1 MNNQITMKAS
11 AMTPNLRLKTLL
23 MMVGGGLLLV
33 GQAFAATS
41 LPMVN
46 AVSASYVSGTAPKY
60 RQALFVVHPETGT
73 VLEQVNGNGRMGP
86 ASLTKMMTLYLIF
99 DALKQ
104 GRLTL
109 DTQVPVSEKAWRTEG
124 SKMFI
129 EVGKTV
135 SVKELIQGIAV
146 VSGNDACVAMAE
158 QLGGTEDGFAQQMNA
173 AAQKLGMTGS
183 HFKNSNGLPDPAQF
197 TTAHDMARLLTTIFR
212 DFPEYKA
219 FMAEQEFTYN
229 GIKQQNRN
237 RLLGTN
243 VGIDASKTGHTQES
257 GYHLASTAVQNGERL
272 VVVVMGTSGFA
283 EREGATLQALRLG
296 FANYRKQ
303 VLFTPGQPVT
313 KNDVPVWQGTQ
324 RMIGLTVRE
333 PVSLFAKPDDLAKAK
348 VSLTHKTPLVAPLA
362 DDTPVGELTVTLPNG
377 QTFTHALVPLQAVPQ
392 AGFTGRYWQ
401 CLQRLLGI

>member
-1 MNNQITMKAS
+1 MRTQTTRQNERKTTTMITNIGKLAGM
-11 AMTPNLRLKTLL
+11 MLL
-23 MMVGGGLLLV
+23 MGGLLQAQPQPTNRV
-33 GQAFAATS
+33 GIE
-41 LPMVN
+41 
-46 AVSASYVSGTAPKY
+46 VSGSTVSSTVPKY
-60 RQALFVVHPETGT
+60 QQALFVVHPETGT
-73 VLEQVNGNGRMGP
+73 VLEQVNGDGRMGP
-86 ASLTKMMTLYLIF
+86 ASLTKMMTLYLVF

-104 GRLTL
+104 GRLSL

-146 VSGNDACVAMAE
+146 VSGNDACVAIAE

-183 HFKNSNGLPDPAQF
+183 NFKNSNGLPDPDQY
-197 TTAHDMARLLTTIFR
+197 TTAHDMARLLTAIFR

-229 GIKQQNRN
+229 GIRQQNRN
-237 RLLGTN
+237 RLLGSN

-296 FANYRKQ
+296 FANYKKHG
-303 VLFTPGQPVT
+303 LFVPGQSVVAS
-313 KNDVPVWQGTQ
+313 VPVWQGTQ
-324 RMIGLTVRE
+324 RSIGLTVSE
-333 PVSLFAKPDDLAKAK
+333 PVHVFAKPADMAKTK
-348 VSLTHKTPLVAPLA
+348 LSLTYKTPLLAPLA
-362 DDTPVGELTVTLPNG
+362 ADTPVGELTVTLPNG
-377 QTFTHALVPLQAVPQ
+377 QTFTHALVPTQAVPQ
-392 AGFTGRYWQ
+392 AGFAERFWQ
-401 CLQRLLGI
+401 SLQRTLGF